1 MRTCLLFFSI
11 CLVMQTNAQEFPLKS
26 AKWYYTNN
34 GGHAAA
40 NTYLWTVQYEK
51 DTIINGDL
59 ARVLRAGPNPA
70 YGLDEEYI
78 FKYSNDSVY
87 ALTRSGKWGLLY
99 VFSAN
104 VGDTMVITDFYVSP
118 EASHPFVVD
127 SILTEVYGSTNLK
140 HFYTHCTEV
149 PGLNFCERSYTERI
163 GENFFYPI
171 MTGSIIPEHAEIRCY
186 VDSSVT
192 AQLNYTGPCNQGN
205 PYAVQEISTEPIFD
219 LYPSLTGGT
228 IYIRSN
234 SNENFSI
241 SVFDCLGNLVINE
254 SFGNQDE
261 SSLTIPLSAENGLY
275 VVRIDAQTGRST
287 QKIILYR

>member
-1 MRTCLLFFSI
+1 
-11 CLVMQTNAQEFPLKS
+11 MQTNAQEFPLKS

-118 EASHPFVVD
+118 EANHAFVVD

-149 PGLNFCERSYTERI
+149 PGINFCERSYTERI
-163 GENFFYPI
+163 GENFFYPL
-171 MTGSIIPEHAEIRCY
+171 MTGAIIPEHAEIRCY

-192 AQLNYTGPCNQGN
+192 AQLNHTGPCNQGN
-205 PYAVQEISTEPIFD
+205 PYSVNEISNESMFEI
-219 LYPSLTGGT
+219 YPT
-228 IYIRSN
+228 ITNRTFYIHSN
-234 SNENFSI
+234 SMEPVSI
-241 SVFDCLGNLVINE
+241 SVFDYQGKLVKIENYMHQTE
-254 SFGNQDE
+254 M
-261 SSLTIPLSAENGLY
+261 SLTMPNKAENGLY
-275 VVRIDAQTGRST
+275 VVRIESGNNRLT
-287 QKIILYR
+287 QKIILNR